1 MEMEIEP
8 EEENFKLLTKEDN
21 ALSVRVFLV
30 HE

>member
-8 EEENFKLLTKEDN
+8 EENFKLLTKEDN
-21 ALSVRVFLV
+21 APRLRVFLV